1 MSRMNELESIGQS
14 IWLDYI
20 RRSFLESGELQRLI
34 NEGLKGITSNPSIFE
49 KVISGSADY
58 DEDIQRLIDENRSFE
73 AVYEALAIKDV
84 LLAAEQLRPVYDATD
99 SRDGYVSLEV
109 PPHLAHEAEKTIS
122 EAIRLFTTLNQ
133 PNIMIKIPATEEGI
147 PAIRELISSGIN
159 VNATLIFDLDT
170 YRAVVNAYLEGL
182 EDLAQGGPSVDGG
195 HTIDRIA
202 SIASFS
208 VSGIDTAVDVLLEQK
223 GNRGLL
229 GKIAIANARVAY
241 REFQKIFSG
250 TRWEALKARG
260 ARLQR
265 LSWISTGTKN
275 PAYPDTLYVDE
286 LIGTDTVSTVTPTTL
301 NNFLD
306 HGTLAEKLTDALEEA
321 EYHLH
326 QLSEIGIDLG
336 EITRELQNDGIAA
349 FAQSFQDLITSI
361 AEKKER
367 LKGKLQ
373 AYSAH
378 IGEHQAAVD
387 SALLRF
393 RDERI
398 MHRIWEHDHTVWK
411 EKPTE
416 IVNRLGWLHSP
427 EIMTENIP
435 IMNAFVDEVRSS
447 GFTHAL
453 LLGMGGSSLA
463 PEVFRFTFG
472 VRSGYL
478 DLSVLDSTDPGAV
491 LERERSIEPGK
502 TLFIVSTK
510 SGGTVETLS
519 FMKYFYQKTI
529 EISGRDR
536 AGDYFIAITDPG
548 SGLESAAREL
558 HFRKIFLNDPNI
570 GGRYSAL
577 SYFGLVPAAL
587 IGIELDK
594 LLARAASMGYNCEGN
609 NCPVAGDNTG
619 AWLGAIIGEA
629 AKAGRDKI
637 TLVASPP
644 IQYFD
649 AWLEQLIAEST
660 GKEGKGILPV
670 CGEDIESPDAY
681 AHDRLFVYIRL
692 DDDSTYDER
701 IGMLAEAGRPVVQLN
716 LRDMY
721 DLGGELFRWEIATAV
736 AGMLLGINPFE
747 QPDVESAKVLAR
759 DMVAAY
765 REKGSMPELTPSMEW
780 KGIKVYSDIT
790 VDRFDEILPRFLARI
805 EEGKKGE
812 IGRSYVALQAYVKP
826 DVETDEAL
834 YGLRSRI
841 QNRFRVATTV
851 GYGPRFLHSTGQLH
865 KGDAGHG
872 LFIQF
877 TADMPEDIAIPDDP
891 CSDESSIS
899 FGILKTAQAMGDR
912 QALLDAGRTVIRFD
926 LGRDISGGLKRIL
939 ETIR

>member
-1 MSRMNELESIGQS
+1 
-14 IWLDYI
+14 
-20 RRSFLESGELQRLI
+20 
-34 NEGLKGITSNPSIFE
+34 
-49 KVISGSADY
+49 
-58 DEDIQRLIDENRSFE
+58 
-73 AVYEALAIKDV
+73 
-84 LLAAEQLRPVYDATD
+84 
-99 SRDGYVSLEV
+99 
-109 PPHLAHEAEKTIS
+109 
-122 EAIRLFTTLNQ
+122 
-133 PNIMIKIPATEEGI
+133 
-147 PAIRELISSGIN
+147 
-159 VNATLIFDLDT
+159 
-170 YRAVVNAYLEGL
+170 
-182 EDLAQGGPSVDGG
+182 
-195 HTIDRIA
+195 
-202 SIASFS
+202 
-208 VSGIDTAVDVLLEQK
+208 
-223 GNRGLL
+223 
-229 GKIAIANARVAY
+229 
-241 REFQKIFSG
+241 
-250 TRWEALKARG
+250 
-260 ARLQR
+260 
-265 LSWISTGTKN
+265 
-275 PAYPDTLYVDE
+275 
-286 LIGTDTVSTVTPTTL
+286 
-301 NNFLD
+301 
-306 HGTLAEKLTDALEEA
+306 
-321 EYHLH
+321 
-326 QLSEIGIDLG
+326 
-336 EITRELQNDGIAA
+336 
-349 FAQSFQDLITSI
+349 
-361 AEKKER
+361 
-367 LKGKLQ
+367 
-373 AYSAH
+373 
-378 IGEHQAAVD
+378 
-387 SALLRF
+387 
-393 RDERI
+393 
-398 MHRIWEHDHTVWK
+398 
-411 EKPTE
+411 
-416 IVNRLGWLHSP
+416 
-427 EIMTENIP
+427 
-435 IMNAFVDEVRSS
+435 
-447 GFTHAL
+447 
-453 LLGMGGSSLA
+453 MGGSSLA

-491 LERERSIEPGK
+491 LERERSTEPGK

-670 CGEDIESPDAY
+670 CGEGIESTDAY

-701 IGMLAEAGRPVVQLN
+701 IGMLAEAGHPIVQLN

-765 REKGSMPELTPSMEW
+765 RDKGSMPELTPSLEW

-805 EEGKKGE
+805 EEGERGE

-826 DVETDEAL
+826 DAETDEAL
-834 YGLRSRI
+834 HGLRSRI
-841 QNRFRVATTV
+841 QARFRVATTV

-877 TADMPEDIAIPDDP
+877 TADMPEDVAIPDDP
-891 CSDESSIS
+891 CSDVSSIS
-899 FGILKTAQAMGDR
+899 FGVLKTAQAMGDR

-926 LGRDISGGLKRIL
+926 LGRDIPGGLKRIL